1 MVFAEKQ
8 EKITSCAS
16 GRTMV
21 CLNEEIVS
29 VPMMQTDED
38 GDREV
43 NRDASDGT
51 ATNYAYDVYWLDGA
65 GDVLDCA
72 KATVLKEIVEYDKS
86 ENVNNFYLNGKPQP
100 WKSDD
105 DSTLNKDIRM
115 GFRQNIKDKIALG
128 EETIDFWLG
137 GSKITL
143 PCQTADMLMCSLEN
157 YAYGCFNVTAAHK
170 KAVSELT
177 TVEEVLAYDYRVGYP
192 TMLKMEV

>member
-8 EKITSCAS
+8 EKFTSCAS
-16 GRTMV
+16 GKTMV
-21 CLNEEIVS
+21 CLNEELVS
-29 VPMMQTDED
+29 VPVMAMDD
-38 GDREV
+38 GDS
-43 NRDASDGT
+43 ASQEKAET
-51 ATNYAYDVYWLDGA
+51 VTNYAYDVFWLDAADG

-72 KATVLKEIVEYDKS
+72 KATVLKEITAYDES

-105 DSTLNKDIRM
+105 DTTLNKNIRM

-143 PCQTADMLMCSLEN
+143 PCKTADMLMCSLEN

-177 TVEEVLAYDYRVGYP
+177 TVEEVLAYNYRTGYP